1 LTTRKG
7 NKGMKRKAQRKD
19 LAVRMVLDCIGS
31 TMALLGLAGIA
42 GASEGEGNFLIALTV
57 FGIGM
62 LEVLWSYQR

>member
-1 LTTRKG
+1 
-7 NKGMKRKAQRKD
+7 MKRKAQRKD
-19 LAVRMVLDCIGS
+19 LVVRMVLDCIGS